1 MADQTKTL
9 TLKLNTELTGEQAFR
24 VVNNLAKD
32 LNVTLSQFQ
41 TVLTNV
47 GTDEEQFNQ
56 IVKLT
61 SNNLHQLEGALHAV
75 TTATI
80 ANEEA
85 LAKAR
90 EGAKVTYDPLKD
102 RQKEHAEYYALE
114 KLMEESHTRMVEE
127 QNAIRNFNINASLQ
141 NRKITYLSELNIM
154 FEEAE
159 ALEKQYYSNIAI
171 YEAMDARQH
180 KEWADQKLF
189 ADKAYVNSRTVM
201 YAAMFDDIAN
211 LEASKTKV
219 KSDRSSVINSDF
231 KKLQDKAKESLAI
244 ELAIQTEGVNSITAI
259 RLKAKQK
266 EVSIVEDA
274 NKKFTTLQQQFADG
288 EINWMTAMK
297 QGNAILADKNEKLL
311 KLNKTTQDN
320 INLNKNAGSTK
331 VLSTEAETAK
341 AKAQADYAR
350 QRIADEETL
359 ATKLRNIELQQ
370 IRNAVELT
378 TQKLAAHAEYA
389 TMAVAQEAELYNRTR
404 QIELNALRLDI
415 EERHA
420 NYTAR
425 LSAQATYNQQ
435 AIAQEETLATRL
447 RQIELN
453 ALRAVIE
460 ERNAL
465 DQQRVQTQTSYAR
478 ETAQQEETL
487 ANANR
492 ARELS
497 ALRSS
502 IEEQHTLR
510 MGRFDTAMTEQE
522 ARMRSSV
529 AIQTAEQVHG
539 IDSIQAVRARAA
551 ETQRQAER
559 TYQAQLASI
568 RTSVATGGVS
578 SEVGANAL
586 TEATRRHTAAT
597 LTNNASL
604 REQETILA
612 RNVQHHRNLFTRV
625 GELIGAYQIWNTLLM
640 GTKSALLAIPQAGIA
655 FQATQANL
663 LGIFGTEEGGKN
675 LKFLSDLADTAGQ
688 SLTTL
693 EQAYGRYAP
702 SAALAGA
709 KQDAINKSFKEF
721 AEVGTILHLPEDKI
735 NSLFLALDQMFAKGV
750 VQSEEIKK
758 QLGNVLPGAV
768 EIGAKAMEKSPAD
781 FMKAMSKNLVTAEE
795 FVPKFAAMYRQI
807 FGGVDDAVFLQVKD
821 RLLSNL
827 QRIQT
832 EYTRINRAIF
842 ASTEIMMNDIVKAV
856 ANGLTE
862 VRANLTGIG
871 QAVEILAVLVAVR
884 LGVGLVTGLSNVSA
898 AVTKLSAAMTIL
910 TGVSNPVAAA
920 IALTVAAA
928 VGLYA
933 SLNNLSVGY
942 DAASGFTVKFK
953 EQQVSLTA
961 YLKAFVSVTLADFK
975 RGWDAIFSDVTGLK
989 VFGDI
994 IKSVFTALLSPIDTA
1009 KAAIFR
1015 FIAAKDA
1022 LFEQG
1027 SMKEPTS
1034 FTQRYTEKL
1043 AALMEEDAKTVGSF
1057 NTAVMLEA
1065 QKIEIDNLIESFQGK
1080 SAILVSDAIKA
1091 GKLKTSEDITRALA
1105 VTSDIPGQET
1115 SVIPTGEQ
1123 TANSIKAQEKGFT
1136 DLVAKEKAA
1145 LAQRL
1150 KEYEVHMNGVL
1161 FQLDREKATIEF
1173 NQQNLADPSKILSQ
1187 NELYKAQVDIIHR
1200 KYEAQQN
1207 ALTLELRSM
1216 AATEKS
1222 IQLEATRLTQYEK
1235 IALTASNIDKATKTI
1250 FEIETKS
1257 GKAKTKDDKL
1267 DLVSTS
1273 GAIGPMQVLP
1283 STLRQP
1289 ANIPAFVPS
1298 GGEAIPTPKFTKLG
1312 DTKVLTKQSEAE
1324 LQAFAEKYSEDL
1336 KKFGEDYFKGLVKQL
1351 GSIEKAVA
1359 AYGDQTDAYMQD
1371 FQKKFTG
1378 QGVSKI
1384 ETKAALLEVKD
1395 DTKQLE
1401 IQAKLNASRLEGKA
1415 AEEDLMNSFRL
1426 NAIQTTR
1433 DLQSVNIE
1441 YLTAIGETE
1450 QAAQLQWIES
1460 HKERRIILE
1469 VEARLGNE
1477 DAKRALEQLRTAEKY
1492 NLAKITTDK
1501 ILKDISNRQAT
1512 LQDIENRTNIDVNTG
1527 MISQTNAM
1535 DKLIT
1540 ARGEFVRL
1548 GEEELRNID
1557 RQNLS
1562 QETKLAL
1569 LEAERNLKAV
1579 KYQGAGAADDI
1590 LKQNNPFAQALAK
1603 GDSEQAKLKEG
1614 QTAEKARADTDM
1626 SGIGPLNIE
1635 AQHQAI
1641 ADKKLAIDEKYAAAS
1656 ATVNLSMYGAMSGAG
1671 AEYTMNITTMMAKMY
1686 GANSKQAKIAFIAYK
1701 AMKSAEIIM
1710 DTASNAIKAYQS
1722 MLFIPYVGPVL
1733 GAAAAAVVVAYGAM
1747 QLATVNSAPMPAAH
1761 GGLTNVPK
1769 EQTYLLDKG
1778 ERVLSPNQNKD
1789 LTNYM
1794 NQGNMG
1800 GKGGSQNI
1808 RIINAVDP
1816 DLFNEYLG
1824 SNEGEKVVMN
1834 IVRRNKEGSYI

>member
-24 VVNNLAKD
+24 VVNNLAKE

-189 ADKAYVNSRTVM
+189 ADKAYVNSRAVM

-219 KSDRSSVINSDF
+219 KSDRSTIISTDF
-231 KKLQDKAKESLAI
+231 KKIQDKAKESLAI

-370 IRNAVELT
+370 IRNAAELT

-389 TMAVAQEAELYNRTR
+389 AMAVVQEAELYNKTR

-415 EERHA
+415 EERNA

-478 ETAQQEETL
+478 EASQQEETL

-510 MGRFDTAMTEQE
+510 MSRFDTAMTEQE

-539 IDSIQAVRARAA
+539 IASIQAVRARAA

-597 LTNNASL
+597 LTNNAAL

-625 GELIGAYQIWNTLLM
+625 GELIGVYQIWNTLLM

-871 QAVEILAVLVAVR
+871 QAVEILVGLIAVR
-884 LGVGLVTGLSNVSA
+884 LGVGLLTGLSNIA
-898 AVTKLSAAMTIL
+898 GMITKLGAAMTIL
-910 TGVSNPVAAA
+910 TGLSNPVALGLAA
-920 IALTVAAA
+920 ITAATIG
-928 VGLYA
+928 VYA

-942 DAASGFTVKFK
+942 EAATGFTVKFK
-953 EQQVSLTA
+953 EQQVSLTT
-961 YLKAFVSVTLADFK
+961 YLRAFVSVTLADFK
-975 RGWDAIFSDVTGLK
+975 RGVDAIFGDTSKMTFFGAK
-989 VFGDI
+989 FETVFAGFI
-994 IKSVFTALLSPIDTA
+994 HPIDTA
-1009 KAAIFR
+1009 KQAIFQ
-1015 FIAAKDA
+1015 FIAAKNA
-1022 LFEQG
+1022 LFETDA
-1027 SMKEPTS
+1027 MKEPQS
-1034 FTQRYTEKL
+1034 FTQKYTEKL

-1091 GKLKTSEDITRALA
+1091 GKLKTNEDITRALA

-1115 SVIPTGEQ
+1115 SVIPTREQ

-1187 NELYKAQVDIIHR
+1187 NELYQAQVDIIHR

-1235 IALTASNIDKATKTI
+1235 IALTASNIDKATKII
-1250 FEIETKS
+1250 FEKETAAGKS
-1257 GKAKTKDDKL
+1257 K

-1312 DTKVLTKQSEAE
+1312 DTKVLTKQSEVE

-1384 ETKAALLEVKD
+1384 ESKAALLEVKD

-1450 QAAQLQWIES
+1450 QAAQLQWAES
-1460 HKERRIILE
+1460 HKERLIILE

-1492 NLAKITTDK
+1492 NLAKIATDK

-1512 LQDIENRTNIDVNTG
+1512 LHAIENRTDIDVNTG

-1535 DKLIT
+1535 DKLIL
-1540 ARGEFVRL
+1540 ARNEFVRL
-1548 GEEELRNID
+1548 GEEELKNID

-1579 KYQGAGAADDI
+1579 KYQGAGAANDI
-1590 LKQNNPFAQALAK
+1590 LKENNPFAQALAT
-1603 GDSEQAKLKEG
+1603 GQARQAKLKQG
-1614 QTAEKARADTDM
+1614 QTAEKARADEDM

-1656 ATVNLSMYGAMSGAG
+1656 ATVNLSMYGAMAGAG
-1671 AEYTMNITTMMAKMY
+1671 AEYASSLTSMMAKMY

-1794 NQGNMG
+1794 NQSNMG

-1816 DLFNEYLG
+1816 NLFNEYLG